1 MLESM
6 ASLFSFPRTVNDVSA
21 RLVATGVI
29 AQAALWQ
36 ATRWPLLLA
45 TLTFGFAARVATGPR
60 LSPLGQFVT
69 RLATPRLSARF
80 GWAEKIVAG
89 PPKRFAQAVGLV
101 FTGGASLA
109 WLLGAPLVAVVLLA
123 GLIGA
128 ASLEAFFGYCLGC
141 KVFGLLMKQGLIPE
155 DVCVECNDLT
165 AYWARR
171 QSTAAA

>member
-1 MLESM
+1 M

-21 RLVATGVI
+21 RLVASGVI
-29 AQAALWQ
+29 AQALLWQ
-36 ATRWPLLLA
+36 VTRWPILLA

-69 RLATPRLSARF
+69 RIATPRLTAQF

-89 PPKRFAQAVGLV
+89 PPKRFAQAVGLM

-109 WLLGAPLVAVVLLA
+109 WFVGAPTLAIALLA
-123 GLIGA
+123 GLIAA
-128 ASLEAFFGYCLGC
+128 ASLEAVFGFCLGC
-141 KVFGLLMKQGLIPE
+141 KVFGVLMKLGIIPD
-155 DVCVECNDLT
+155 DVCAECNDLS

-171 QSTAAA
+171 QPASRLSA